1 MSARASVNATL
12 STLMAIAKVVL
23 GVHGDLFRSCIHFH

>member
-23 GVHGDLFRSCIHFH
+23 GPRGYLFRSCIHFH